1 MASWY
6 AFYIVLML
14 VHELVSEFFNFAIE
28 KIKSYSPEIKPPD
41 FGKIKEMVNDI
52 IEKVLMKRL
61 KIAPTS
67 EQKKNLLDGER
78 YEIGNQVAVKIG
90 KFLDKALYTKFKSK
104 K

>member
-1 MASWY
+1 
-6 AFYIVLML
+6 
-14 VHELVSEFFNFAIE
+14 
-28 KIKSYSPEIKPPD
+28 
-41 FGKIKEMVNDI
+41 MVNDI